1 MRLAREILKT
11 CALGAAAVAAVLSTA
26 ACGPGAEG
34 AGAPPSGAT
43 GPSSG
48 TSTGTTPGASASAAP
63 GDTPAAPTTAPGK
76 SGGGKGK
83 GAGGGSG
90 NGGNGGNGGSG
101 DVGGDG
107 VPGTPCTDDTFTI
120 TASSSPHD
128 SLQHLLLTATH
139 TGDKPCVL
147 GGYPAVTFE
156 DARHQASLMPSQL
169 EEFLV
174 RPGGKAYAGVR
185 LFRTGAPTD
194 AVEKMG
200 VSLSPEGYEQ
210 DVALPA
216 GAPFLNIDAAPKVTY
231 WTGSESLAVRQS
243 LAD

>member
-90 NGGNGGNGGSG
+90 NGGNGGSG

-107 VPGTPCTDDTFTI
+107 VPGAPCTDDTFTI

>member
-26 ACGPGAEG
+26 ACGPGGGAEG
-34 AGAPPSGAT
+34 AGAPSSGAT
-43 GPSSG
+43 G
-48 TSTGTTPGASASAAP
+48 TRTGTTPSASAAP
-63 GDTPAAPTTAPGK
+63 DDAPSSPAAPTTAPGK

-83 GAGGGSG
+83 GTG
-90 NGGNGGNGGSG
+90 GGSG

-139 TGDKPCVL
+139 TGDEPCVL
-147 GGYPAVTFE
+147 GGYPAVTFG
-156 DARHQASLMPSQL
+156 DARHRTSLMPSQL

-216 GAPFLNIDAAPKVTY
+216 GAPFLNVDAAPEVTY

>member
-63 GDTPAAPTTAPGK
+63 GDTPAAPTAAPGK

-83 GAGGGSG
+83 GAGGGS
-90 NGGNGGNGGSG
+90 GNGGNGGSG